1 MGVNLDLIYCIMEAA
16 MDPKVI
22 IIDGKTYHS
31 VAQMPPEIRQ
41 KYEQAMR
48 SLGDENKNQI
58 PDAFETMNLFGDKDK
73 DGAPDVLEN
82 LAAGHHLVNSMKIVI
97 DGKEFDGL
105 ENLPPEARA
114 RYEEAMGKL
123 DANRNGIPDFV
134 EGMMGTENQNVMS
147 VSSSNVEMPRRST
160 PLSTGPTITPDTSSG
175 WTLMLAGLFILLL
188 CIAGAGAVWY
198 FFLR

>member
-1 MGVNLDLIYCIMEAA
+1 

-82 LAAGHHLVNSMKIVI
+82 LAAGHHLVNSMKI
-97 DGKEFDGL
+97 
-105 ENLPPEARA
+105 AA
-114 RYEEAMGKL
+114 
-123 DANRNGIPDFV
+123 
-134 EGMMGTENQNVMS
+134 
-147 VSSSNVEMPRRST
+147 
-160 PLSTGPTITPDTSSG
+160 
-175 WTLMLAGLFILLL
+175 
-188 CIAGAGAVWY
+188 
-198 FFLR
+198 